1 MRARPRHPYLDHPDP
16 IPFAH
21 RGGGLEAPENS
32 LAAFARAIDLGYR
45 YIETDVQV
53 TGDGRLIVFH
63 DPVLDSLTDGQ
74 GRIGDLPWSTVSQ
87 ARVGGREPI
96 PLLEQVL
103 ETWPDLRL
111 NIDPKSDAAALALAT
126 ALRRHDALDR
136 VCVGSFSG
144 TRLARLRRA
153 LGSDLCSS
161 AGPWEVARV
170 WAAGHGL
177 PLPAP
182 AGPHCLQ
189 VPVRHKGLTVVTPGL
204 VRAAHARNL
213 SVHVWTVDEAGEMD
227 RLLDMGVDGIIT
239 DRPTL
244 LREVMM
250 RRGQWSQPPTR

>member
-1 MRARPRHPYLDHPDP
+1 MRARPRHPYLDHPGP

-63 DPVLDSLTDGQ
+63 DPVLDRLTDGL
-74 GRIGDLPWSTVSQ
+74 GRIGDLPWSAVSQ

-96 PLLEQVL
+96 PLLDQVL

-111 NIDPKSDAAALALAT
+111 NIDPKSDAAALALVD
-126 ALRRHDALDR
+126 ALRRHGALDR

-144 TRLARLRRA
+144 TRLARLRRS
-153 LGSDLCSS
+153 LGDNLCSS
-161 AGPWEVARV
+161 AGPWEVAQV

-177 PLPAP
+177 PFPTRQ
-182 AGPHCLQ
+182 GPDCLQ

-204 VRAAHARNL
+204 IRAAHARGL
-213 SVHVWTVDEAGEMD
+213 SVHVWTVDEAAEMD
-227 RLLDMGVDGIIT
+227 RLLDMDVDGIIT

-250 RRGQWSQPPTR
+250 RRGQWPNGVTR